1 MPRDNRPVSEILD
14 IFKKQSALL
23 EGHFLLSSGLHS
35 AQYLQCARV
44 LMDTKIAADLGARLA
59 AQLKGAGVTP
69 DVVVAPAMGGI
80 VVGHEVARGFG
91 CRSLFTEREGTT
103 MTLRRGFT
111 LAPGETVVVVE
122 DVVTTGK
129 STREVIAVVE
139 AAGAMVVGI
148 ASFVDRSSGKAG
160 FEVPFESLLQI
171 AVDTWAPASCPLCA
185 SGSVA
190 VKPGSRPSA

>member
-1 MPRDNRPVSEILD
+1 VSEILE
-14 IFKKQSALL
+14 ILKRQGALL

-44 LMDTKIAADLGARLA
+44 LMDTKIASDLGGRLA
-59 AQLKGAGVTP
+59 AQLKASGVNP

-80 VVGHEVARGFG
+80 VVGHEVARGLG
-91 CRSLFTEREGTT
+91 VRSIFTERDGGA

-111 LAPGETVVVVE
+111 LEPGENVVVVE

-139 AAGAMVVGI
+139 ASGARVVGI
-148 ASFVDRSSGKAG
+148 ASLVDRSAGKAG
-160 FEVPFESLLQI
+160 FEVPFESLMKI
-171 AVDTWAPASCPLCA
+171 AVDAWAAGACPLCA
-185 SGSVA
+185 AGSTPQ
-190 VKPGSRPSA
+190 KPGSRPTPS